1 MRADLVAPGRGATM
15 KRAHV
20 ISLMALAVAV
30 PAATAGSFFASS
42 ASPAKPCFASG
53 AAAYELSGSADADYT
68 VRIDNAAANPSVRM
82 QLVDDP
88 AAADFVMVDD
98 GDATQ
103 ACTGASSLKTVRVDP
118 AALAPDLTVT
128 LSRADAD
135 YKVYVRS
142 AAFSEQDA
150 AALFA
155 VIWQNTRRTGAA
167 RQIAARQVAARP

>member
-1 MRADLVAPGRGATM
+1 M

-30 PAATAGSFFASS
+30 PAATAGSFFSPS
-42 ASPAKPCFASG
+42 ASPAKPCFAAG
-53 AAAYELSGSADADYT
+53 NAAYELSSSAAADYI
-68 VRIDNAAANPSVRM
+68 VRIDNAAAKPSLRL

-103 ACTGASSLKTVRVDP
+103 ACSGAASLKTVRVD
-118 AALAPDLTVT
+118 AAAEQPDLTVT

-135 YKVYVRS
+135 TKIYVRS
-142 AAFSEQDA
+142 ASFSEQDA

-155 VIWQNTRRTGAA
+155 VIWQNTRRAGAS
-167 RQIAARQVAARP
+167 RQVVATQAATRR

>member
-1 MRADLVAPGRGATM
+1 M

-30 PAATAGSFFASS
+30 PAATAGSFFSSS
-42 ASPAKPCFASG
+42 ASPAKPCFATG
-53 AAAYELSGSADADYT
+53 NAAYELSGSNAADYT
-68 VRIDNAAANPSVRM
+68 VRVDNAAANPSVRL

-103 ACTGASSLKTVRVDP
+103 ACTGAGSLKTVRIDP
-118 AALAPDLTVT
+118 TALTPDLTVA

-142 AAFSEQDA
+142 ASFSEQDA

-155 VIWQNTRRTGAA
+155 VIWQNTRRTGAH
-167 RQIAARQVAARP
+167 RQVAARQASARP

>member
-1 MRADLVAPGRGATM
+1 M
-15 KRAHV
+15 KRAHM

-30 PAATAGSFFASS
+30 PAATAGSFFSSS
-42 ASPAKPCFASG
+42 ASPAKPCFAAG
-53 AAAYELSGSADADYT
+53 NAAYELSGSNAADYT
-68 VRIDNAAANPSVRM
+68 VRVDNAAANPSVRL

-103 ACTGASSLKTVRVDP
+103 SCSGAASLKTVHVDP
-118 AALAPDLTVT
+118 AVLTPDLTVA

-142 AAFSEQDA
+142 TSFSEQDA

-155 VIWQNTRRTGAA
+155 VIWQNTRRTGAN
-167 RQIAARQVAARP
+167 RQVASTQAATRR

>member
-1 MRADLVAPGRGATM
+1 M
-15 KRAHV
+15 KRTHV

-30 PAATAGSFFASS
+30 PAATAGSFFSSS
-42 ASPAKPCFASG
+42 ASPAKPCFAAG
-53 AAAYELSGSADADYT
+53 NAAYELSSSNAADYT
-68 VRIDNAAANPSVRM
+68 VRVDNAAANPSVRL

-103 ACTGASSLKTVRVDP
+103 ACTGASSLKTVHVDA
-118 AALAPDLTVT
+118 AALTPDLTVA

-142 AAFSEQDA
+142 TSFSEQDA

-155 VIWQNTRRTGAA
+155 VIWQNTRRTGAH
-167 RQIAARQVAARP
+167 RQVAASQAAARP

>member
-1 MRADLVAPGRGATM
+1 M

-30 PAATAGSFFASS
+30 PAATAGSLFAPS
-42 ASPAKPCFASG
+42 ASPAKPCFAAG
-53 AAAYELSGSADADYT
+53 NAAYELSGSAAADYT
-68 VRIDNAAANPSVRM
+68 VRIDNAAAKPSLRL

-98 GDATQ
+98 GDAAQ
-103 ACTGASSLKTVRVDP
+103 ACSGATSLKTVRVDA
-118 AALAPDLTVT
+118 AALTPDLTVA

-135 YKVYVRS
+135 TKIYVRS
-142 AAFSEQDA
+142 ASFSEQDA

-155 VIWQNTRRTGAA
+155 VIWQNTRRTAVRQAAANQAAA
-167 RQIAARQVAARP
+167 RR